1 MPYLVFDDNSVQKAV
16 PVAMSSDGNFNIGRS
31 PDNDLKLLGDTSVSR
46 RHCAILRSGDVFVL
60 KDFSSN
66 GTLVG
71 NDHIVGGTAAIREGA
86 SITVGHFT
94 FTFHGSDTPPCE
106 LTDTTS
112 IPLPSPEPAPEPVP
126 DNAPAPQPEA
136 QDDDDLVFQDTAR
149 LAPIHPPNSEDD
161 SMELP
166 KIKGFELIRS
176 LGAGNHS
183 TTYLAFQAGLKRT
196 VALKVFTVDN
206 DGPRPKEFFLE
217 SVRAA
222 ASVTHKNIVPLFDA
236 GHMDNLYF
244 VVMHYGGGG
253 SLRRKMDKGALMTV
267 KETVAL
273 GTTIA
278 TALSQL
284 KDIRLIHANI
294 TPDNILFEKNDD
306 PMLAD
311 VGLPHWVAS
320 VFQPDR
326 KIFRGNPTY
335 MSPEQALDAETDWTC
350 DQYSLGVVLFEILTG
365 VPPFTAS
372 SPDLLIRK
380 HLKEKLRFPDKPKI
394 PPSLK
399 NTLAKMMSK
408 KPDHR
413 FATWDD
419 VIMAMRSK
427 LESQSSGMDRSKKA
441 MRKTIS
447 NLAKTKKNLAI
458 LPKKKKPVLKL
469 K

>member
-1 MPYLVFDDNSVQKAV
+1 MPYLVFDDNSARKAV
-16 PVAMSSDGNFNIGRS
+16 PVAVNSDGSFKIGRS
-31 PDNDLKLLGDTSVSR
+31 PDNDLKLLGDTSISR

-71 NDHIVGGTAAIREGA
+71 NDHVVDGSAAIREGA
-86 SITVGHFT
+86 LITVGHFT
-94 FTFHGSDTPPCE
+94 FTFHGSNTPPCE
-106 LTDTTS
+106 LTDTTTIS
-112 IPLPSPEPAPEPVP
+112 LPSLGPAPEAVP
-126 DNAPAPQPEA
+126 NSAPEPQSKA
-136 QDDDDLVFQDTAR
+136 QDDDLVFQDTAQ
-149 LAPIHPPNSEDD
+149 LAPIYPSNSEDD

-236 GHMDNLYF
+236 GHVGNLYF
-244 VVMHYGGGG
+244 VVMHYSSGG
-253 SLRRKMDKGALMTV
+253 SLRRRMKGEPMTV

-273 GTTIA
+273 GTAIA
-278 TALSQL
+278 AAVSQL

-335 MSPEQALDAETDWTC
+335 MPPEQALDAETDWTC
-350 DQYSLGVVLFEILTG
+350 DQYSLGVVLFEMLTG
-365 VPPFTAS
+365 IPPFTAS

-394 PPSLK
+394 PTPLK
-399 NTLAKMMSK
+399 NALAKMMSK
-408 KPDHR
+408 NPSHR
-413 FATWDD
+413 FTTWDD
-419 VIMAMRSK
+419 VAMAMRLK
-427 LESQSSGMDRSKKA
+427 PESPSSGMDRSKKS

-447 NLAKTKKNLAI
+447 NLSKTKKNLTI
-458 LPKKKKPVLKL
+458 LPKKKKPVLKI